1 MIWKKFL
8 LDLLKESVAYS
19 YWLCLLT
26 AIIATILY
34 VSGLKKAG
42 KYVPVTMVIYFL
54 LECLKDCIGE
64 YLC

>member
-1 MIWKKFL
+1 MIKKL
-8 LDLLKESVAYS
+8 LLGLLEEAINYS

-64 YLC
+64 YIC

>member
-42 KYVPVTMVIYFL
+42 KYVPVTMVVYFL
-54 LECLKDCIGE
+54 LECIKGCF
-64 YLC
+64 LC

>member
-1 MIWKKFL
+1 MIKKL
-8 LDLLKESVAYS
+8 LLGLLEEAINYS

-42 KYVPVTMVIYFL
+42 KYVPVTMVVYFL

>member
-1 MIWKKFL
+1 MIKKL
-8 LDLLKESVAYS
+8 LLGLLEEAINYS

>member
-1 MIWKKFL
+1 MIKKL
-8 LDLLKESVAYS
+8 LLGLLEEAINYS
-19 YWLCLLT
+19 YWICLLT

-42 KYVPVTMVIYFL
+42 KYVPVTMVVYFL